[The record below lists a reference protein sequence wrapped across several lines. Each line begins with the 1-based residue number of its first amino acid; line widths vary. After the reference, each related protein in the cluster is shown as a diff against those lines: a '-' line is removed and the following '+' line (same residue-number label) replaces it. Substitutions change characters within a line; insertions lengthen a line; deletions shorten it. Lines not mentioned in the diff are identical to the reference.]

1 MNLACVGF
9 LATIPKIIFLI
20 TLIKIILLFPFFKFE
35 LSLVL
40 GILGSCSVII
50 GTIVGLYQI
59 KLLRIL
65 AFSAMVNI
73 GYVIVGIS
81 LQSIEGIVA
90 GIYSMLIYSG
100 LILGV
105 FVILM
110 SYRSKNG

>member
-1 MNLACVGF
+1 
-9 LATIPKIIFLI
+9 
-20 TLIKIILLFPFFKFE
+20 
-35 LSLVL
+35 
-40 GILGSCSVII
+40 
-50 GTIVGLYQI
+50 
-59 KLLRIL
+59 
-65 AFSAMVNI
+65 MVNI

>member
-1 MNLACVGF
+1 
-9 LATIPKIIFLI
+9 
-20 TLIKIILLFPFFKFE
+20 
-35 LSLVL
+35 
-40 GILGSCSVII
+40 
-50 GTIVGLYQI
+50 LYQI